1 MTILFSGT
9 SDNSN
14 FSYITEQTTPN
25 YRVISPPPT
34 GGQSIKTIENQ
45 KVEFIDEVIVT
56 TPEGRGTNSPSID
69 TRFGKNSEIIFDSC
83 NILINHAFKQRR
95 VTEGN
100 VKFINSNVLVLPEG
114 GRINFTA
121 DKVEGMHL
129 KVRRSSPREQVFL
142 YVNQNSVIKGLP
154 GKPNMFEGMWCIELA
169 PGVKIKDTTFKNT
182 GPNLLNWSAGK
193 VAVRGLTLNDGTP
206 KENSVDCDSW
216 INDNRTDANIILF
229 YSCKLRLHHVTGGA
243 DGRASRFVCINEK
256 FTQKNL
262 KIKYQMKDEIP
273 ASSQTTFNKS
283 VSGNHVTAESVF
295 TSGFLTLEDGKLKKD
310 GKIIPYVDLLTEV
323 TTNVRLNQPTGMFDP
338 TAVVLPNTHKVNWTR
353 TMRHPTIKT
362 YTDEIVDQIDD
373 IGATLGTPTV
383 AAEIKL
389 TVDEEYRPIENNG
402 SVQFFQYE
410 ETFNVIVNGAM
421 TVQDIYNKWKEF
433 LFEDSGFAFRES
445 RITAKNGILTIHGGL
460 TINANI
466 NAPLSPE
473 HLNQIISTTNI
484 HINNGSVVAVPYADS
499 NTLGSI
505 EVIGVKGC
513 KIRIKRVSNRS
524 VIQETAIQNKNTA
537 IITLTAAMLA
547 EPVYITKVSSEDLT
561 LAGTNALTLV
571 KGVNDPVQLYSGEQ
585 VQITN
590 IDDLTKIK
598 EDLKENQKQ
607 MENVKSDL
615 EIINDGVKKSSML
628 IPHTRDLQNHP

>member
-14 FSYITEQTTPN
+14 FSYITEQRTPN

-34 GGQSIKTIENQ
+34 GGPTLKTKENQ
-45 KVEFIDEVIVT
+45 KVEFIDEVIIT
-56 TPEGRGTNSPSID
+56 TPEGGGTNSPGID

-100 VKFINSNVLVLPEG
+100 VKFINSNVLVLPDG

-121 DKVEGMHL
+121 DKIEGMNL
-129 KVRRSSPREQVFL
+129 KVRRRSPREQVFL

-154 GKPNMFEGMWCIELA
+154 GKPNMFEGMWCIELS
-169 PGVKIKDTTFKNT
+169 PGVQIKDTTFKNT

-193 VAVRGLTLNDGTP
+193 VSVRGLTLNDGTP

-216 INDNRTDANIILF
+216 INDKTNANNILF

-262 KIKYQMKDEIP
+262 KIKYDMKDEIP
-273 ASSQTTFNKS
+273 ESSLDIFNRS
-283 VSGNHVTAESVF
+283 VNGGHVTAESVF
-295 TSGFLTLEDGKLKKD
+295 ASGFLTLEDGKLKKN

-362 YTDEIVDQIDD
+362 YVNEIVDQVDD

-389 TVDEEYRPIENNG
+389 TVDEEYRPIENNSTCTFAMAG
-402 SVQFFQYE
+402 EKINITVQGIMS
-410 ETFNVIVNGAM
+410 T
-421 TVQDIYNKWKEF
+421 QDIYNKWKEF
-433 LFEDSGFAFRES
+433 LYTDEGFTFNEDL
-445 RITAKNGILTIHGGL
+445 ITAKNGILNIKGDATIRASITAPRNADHLQQIIATG
-460 TINANI
+460 TINVASDVTI
-466 NAPLSPE
+466 
-473 HLNQIISTTNI
+473 
-484 HINNGSVVAVPYADS
+484 AVPYADINS
-499 NTLGSI
+499 LGSI
-505 EVIGVKGC
+505 EIIGIKGHTV
-513 KIRIKRVSNRS
+513 RIKKVSDRS
-524 VIQETAIQNKNTA
+524 VILETPVQKKNSV
-537 IITLTAAMLA
+537 IIGITSAMIA
-547 EPVYITKVSSEDLT
+547 EPIYITKVATDGLT
-561 LAGTNALTLV
+561 QAGTSAIQLV

-590 IDDLTKIK
+590 IDDLSKIK
-598 EDLKENQKQ
+598 KGLTQ
-607 MENVKSDL
+607 
-615 EIINDGVKKSSML
+615 INGGVKKASML
-628 IPHTRDLQNHP
+628 IPYTDDLNMNS

>member
-14 FSYITEQTTPN
+14 FSYITEQRTPN

-34 GGQSIKTIENQ
+34 GGPNLRTKENQ

-56 TPEGRGTNSPSID
+56 TPEGGSTNSPGID

-100 VKFINSNVLVLPEG
+100 VKFINSNVLVLPDG
-114 GRINFTA
+114 SRINFTA
-121 DKVEGMHL
+121 DKVEGMNL
-129 KVRRSSPREQVFL
+129 KVRRRSPREQVFL

-154 GKPNMFEGMWCIELA
+154 GKPNMFEGLWCIELS
-169 PGVKIKDTTFKNT
+169 PGVQIKDTTFKNT

-262 KIKYQMKDEIP
+262 KIKYQMKEEIP

-283 VSGNHVTAESVF
+283 VNGNHVTTESVF
-295 TSGFLTLEDGKLKKD
+295 ASGFLTLEDGKLKKN

-402 SVQFFQYE
+402 TCTFAMAGEKINITVQGIMS
-410 ETFNVIVNGAM
+410 T
-421 TVQDIYNKWKEF
+421 QDIYNKWKEF
-433 LFEDSGFAFRES
+433 LYTDEGFTFNEDL
-445 RITAKNGILTIHGGL
+445 ITAKNGILNIKGDATIRASI
-460 TINANI
+460 TAPRNAD
-466 NAPLSPE
+466 
-473 HLNQIISTTNI
+473 HLQQIIATGTITVSSDVTI
-484 HINNGSVVAVPYADS
+484 AVPYADINS
-499 NTLGSI
+499 LGSI
-505 EVIGVKGC
+505 EIIGVKGHTV
-513 KIRIKRVSNRS
+513 RIKKVSDRS
-524 VIQETAIQNKNTA
+524 VILETPVQKKNNV
-537 IITLTAAMLA
+537 IIGITSAMIA
-547 EPVYITKVSSEDLT
+547 EPIYITKVATDGLT
-561 LAGTNALTLV
+561 QAGTSAIQLV

-590 IDDLTKIK
+590 IDDLHKIK
-598 EDLKENQKQ
+598 KGLTQ
-607 MENVKSDL
+607 
-615 EIINDGVKKSSML
+615 INGGVKKASML
-628 IPHTRDLQNHP
+628 IPYTDDLNMNS

>member
-1 MTILFSGT
+1 MTILFSGS

-14 FSYITEQTTPN
+14 FSYITEQRTPN

-34 GGQSIKTIENQ
+34 GGPSLKTKENQ
-45 KVEFIDEVIVT
+45 KVEFIDEVIIT
-56 TPEGRGTNSPSID
+56 TPEGSGTNSPGID

-100 VKFINSNVLVLPEG
+100 VKFINSNVLVLPDG

-121 DKVEGMHL
+121 DKVEGMNL
-129 KVRRSSPREQVFL
+129 KVRRRSPREQVFL

-154 GKPNMFEGMWCIELA
+154 GKPNMFEGLWCIELS
-169 PGVKIKDTTFKNT
+169 PGVQIKDTTFKNT

-193 VAVRGLTLNDGTP
+193 VAVRGLTLYDGTP
-206 KENSVDCDSW
+206 KENSVDCDAW
-216 INDNRTDANIILF
+216 INSNNIILF

-256 FTQKNL
+256 FNQKNL
-262 KIKYQMKDEIP
+262 KIKYDIKEEMPSPSRTMFRD
-273 ASSQTTFNKS
+273 S

-295 TSGFLTLEDGKLKKD
+295 TSGFLTLEDGKLKKN

-362 YTDEIVDQIDD
+362 YSDEIVDQIDD

-389 TVDEEYRPIENNG
+389 TVDEEYRPIDNNG
-402 SVQFFQYE
+402 TCTFSMSGEKINITVQGIMS
-410 ETFNVIVNGAM
+410 T
-421 TVQDIYNKWKEF
+421 QDIYNKWKEF
-433 LFEDSGFAFRES
+433 LYTDDGFTYNEDL
-445 RITAKNGILTIHGGL
+445 ITAKNGILNIKGDATVRASI
-460 TINANI
+460 TAPRSAN
-466 NAPLSPE
+466 
-473 HLNQIISTTNI
+473 HLQQIIATGTITISSDVT
-484 HINNGSVVAVPYADS
+484 VAVPYADINS
-499 NTLGSI
+499 LGSI
-505 EVIGVKGC
+505 EVIGVKGHTV
-513 KIRIKRVSNRS
+513 RIKKVSDRS
-524 VIQETAIQNKNTA
+524 VILETPIQKKNNA
-537 IITLTAAMLA
+537 IISLTAAMLA
-547 EPVYITKVSSEDLT
+547 EPIYITKVATDGLT
-561 LAGTNALTLV
+561 QAGTSAIQLV

-590 IDDLTKIK
+590 IDDLAKIK
-598 EDLKENQKQ
+598 KGLTQ
-607 MENVKSDL
+607 
-615 EIINDGVKKSSML
+615 INGGVKKASML
-628 IPHTRDLQNHP
+628 IPYTDDLNMNS

>member
-1 MTILFSGT
+1 MSIIFTGT

-14 FSYITEQTTPN
+14 FSYITEQRTPN
-25 YRVISPPPT
+25 YRVISPPT
-34 GGQSIKTIENQ
+34 DGLYLKTKENQ

-56 TPEGRGTNSPSID
+56 TPEGGGTNSPGID

-100 VKFINSNVLVLPEG
+100 VKFINSNVLVLPDG

-121 DKVEGMHL
+121 DKVEGMNL
-129 KVRRSSPREQVFL
+129 KVRRRSPREQVFL

-154 GKPNMFEGMWCIELA
+154 GKPNMFEGLWCIELS
-169 PGVKIKDTTFKNT
+169 PGVQIKDTTFKNT

-216 INDNRTDANIILF
+216 INDKTSANIILF

-262 KIKYQMKDEIP
+262 KIKYDMKEEIP
-273 ASSQTTFNKS
+273 ESSRDIFNRS
-283 VSGNHVTAESVF
+283 VSGGHVTPESVF
-295 TSGFLTLEDGKLKKD
+295 ESGFLTLEDGKLKKN
-310 GKIIPYVDLLTEV
+310 GNIIPYVDLLTEV
-323 TTNVRLNQPTGMFDP
+323 TTNVRLNQSTGMFDP

-362 YTDEIVDQIDD
+362 YTDEIVNQIDD

-402 SVQFFQYE
+402 TCTFAMAGEKINITVQGIMS
-410 ETFNVIVNGAM
+410 T
-421 TVQDIYNKWKEF
+421 QDIYNKWKEF
-433 LFEDSGFAFRES
+433 LYTDEGFTFNEDL
-445 RITAKNGILTIHGGL
+445 ITAKNGILNIKGDATVRASITAPRNADHLQQIIATG
-460 TINANI
+460 TINVSSDVTI
-466 NAPLSPE
+466 
-473 HLNQIISTTNI
+473 
-484 HINNGSVVAVPYADS
+484 AVPYADINS
-499 NTLGSI
+499 LGSI
-505 EVIGVKGC
+505 EIIGVKGHTV
-513 KIRIKRVSNRS
+513 RIKKVSDRS
-524 VIQETAIQNKNTA
+524 VILETPVQKKNNV
-537 IITLTAAMLA
+537 IIGITRDMIA
-547 EPVYITKVSSEDLT
+547 EPIYITKVATDGLT
-561 LAGTNALTLV
+561 QAGTSAIQLV

-585 VQITN
+585 VQIAN
-590 IDDLTKIK
+590 IDDLAKIK
-598 EDLKENQKQ
+598 KGLTQ
-607 MENVKSDL
+607 
-615 EIINDGVKKSSML
+615 INGGVKKASML
-628 IPHTRDLQNHP
+628 IPYTDDLNMNS